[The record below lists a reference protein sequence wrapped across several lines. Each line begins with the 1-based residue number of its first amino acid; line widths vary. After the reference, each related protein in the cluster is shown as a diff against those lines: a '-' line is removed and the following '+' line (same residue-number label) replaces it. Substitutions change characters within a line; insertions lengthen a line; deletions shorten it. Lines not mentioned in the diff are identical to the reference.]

1 MTKLDIKNYTDILE
15 LKSNIEKEI
24 DTFSVEYAIRKV
36 YPPLMKTGKFTVQ
49 QIIDYMTIKV
59 MEIDQEKEW
68 KKAYK
73 VGEEYID

>member
-1 MTKLDIKNYTDILE
+1 MTKIDIKNYTDILK

-36 YPPLMKTGKFTVQ
+36 YPPLMKTGKFTLQ
-49 QIIDYMTIKV
+49 QVIDYITIKV

-68 KKAYK
+68 IKAYK
-73 VGEEYID
+73 LDEEYID

>member
-1 MTKLDIKNYTDILE
+1 MTKIDIKNYTDILK

-36 YPPLMKTGKFTVQ
+36 YPPLMKTGKFTLQ
-49 QIIDYMTIKV
+49 QVIDYITIKV
-59 MEIDQEKEW
+59 LDIDQEIEW

-73 VGEEYID
+73 LDEEYID

>member
-1 MTKLDIKNYTDILE
+1 MTKIDIKNYTDILK

-36 YPPLMKTGKFTVQ
+36 YPPLMKTGKFTLQ
-49 QIIDYMTIKV
+49 QVIDYITIKV
-59 MEIDQEKEW
+59 MEIDQEIEW

-73 VGEEYID
+73 LDEEYID

>member
-1 MTKLDIKNYTDILE
+1 MTKIDIKNYTDILK

-36 YPPLMKTGKFTVQ
+36 YPPLMKTGKITLQ
-49 QIIDYMTIKV
+49 QDIDYITIKV

-73 VGEEYID
+73 LDEEYID

>member
-1 MTKLDIKNYTDILE
+1 MTKIDIKNYTDILK

-36 YPPLMKTGKFTVQ
+36 YPPLMKTGKFTLQ
-49 QIIDYMTIKV
+49 QVIDYITIKV
-59 MEIDQEKEW
+59 MEIAQEKEW

-73 VGEEYID
+73 LDEEYID

>member
-1 MTKLDIKNYTDILE
+1 MTKIDIKNYTDILK

-36 YPPLMKTGKFTVQ
+36 CPPLMKTGKFTLQ
-49 QIIDYMTIKV
+49 QVIDYITIKV

-73 VGEEYID
+73 LDEEYID

>member
-1 MTKLDIKNYTDILE
+1 MTKIDIKNYTDILK

-36 YPPLMKTGKFTVQ
+36 YPPLMKTGKFTLQ
-49 QIIDYMTIKV
+49 QVIDYITIKV

-68 KKAYK
+68 IKAYK
-73 VGEEYID
+73 LDDEYID